1 MWEWYDIIFSGLFF
15 AISAIKVE
23 ITRRWWSF
31 SKVYSISG
39 FSWANSQ
46 EKEKLNLGMIE
57 YLKNS
62 QGNFKQI
69 SQISWK
75 SEKNHFTKYQGTQSR
90 LTQKNV
96 STATYR
102 KEICEENEEK
112 NDPHFVPLKSVT
124 FDCKASLDCWDG
136 WMLTMKSWEI
146 NSELTN

>member
-39 FSWANSQ
+39 FSWANFQ

-75 SEKNHFTKYQGTQSR
+75 SEEKHSNKYQGTIPFNTKGLFGKILQRMCAMPLLQNCFHSNVPKRNLKREWRREWSTFCSIEKRYFR
-90 LTQKNV
+90 L
-96 STATYR
+96 
-102 KEICEENEEK
+102 
-112 NDPHFVPLKSVT
+112 
-124 FDCKASLDCWDG
+124 
-136 WMLTMKSWEI
+136 
-146 NSELTN
+146 

>member
-39 FSWANSQ
+39 FSWANFQ

-75 SEKNHFTKYQGTQSR
+75 SEEKHSNKYQGTIPFNTKGLFRKILQRMCAMPLLQNCFHSNVPKRNLRREWSTLCSIEKRYFR
-90 LTQKNV
+90 L
-96 STATYR
+96 
-102 KEICEENEEK
+102 
-112 NDPHFVPLKSVT
+112 
-124 FDCKASLDCWDG
+124 
-136 WMLTMKSWEI
+136 
-146 NSELTN
+146 